1 MLDPSSAE
9 RNVNSS
15 IYKIQPGKQ
24 MGGMISDRKQHV
36 QDSGRG
42 LLEDYSIS
50 DSLVDYS
57 MPSY

>member
-15 IYKIQPGKQ
+15 INKIHPGKQ
-24 MGGMISDRKQHV
+24 MGGMIPDGKQYV